1 MIYPANQDEKTMINL
16 TVVIDN
22 DEAVKKLRE
31 LQNVAKTTTS
41 SVVKD
46 SERIDDGFSKI
57 EDTLKGL
64 AAGISMGALVRQ
76 LVQVRG
82 EVQQLEVAFETM
94 LGSKEKADKLVNEAV
109 QLAAKTPF
117 GLQDVSG
124 GAKMLLAYGSAAE
137 EVTEEIKM
145 LGNIASGLS
154 IPLNDMIYLYGTTR
168 TQGRM
173 FTQDLRQFMGR
184 GIPLAEELAKQ
195 FGVTKDEV
203 GELVTAGKVGFDE
216 MAKALQA
223 MTSEGG
229 QFNNLMDKQSQTIT
243 GQISNLE
250 DSIYQMFN
258 AIGEKSEGII
268 SGTID
273 VVASLVENYERVGRV
288 LVGLVATYGTYKA
301 AIVAYN
307 VATVIAANAAKGMA
321 LAEQIRMVA
330 TIAAEKAQKML
341 NKTMLL
347 NPWVLAATAVAGLV
361 TLLISQKNETE
372 RLREAEE
379 KYNNAKQET
388 INKEEEHKRA
398 IESLLNV
405 AGDEAA
411 STDTRRTA
419 LNELIM
425 RYPEVFAKYD
435 TEIAML
441 KDIKRIKLEIAN
453 IEAGKSITKPEN
465 ELVGVDA
472 RIAELEAKRDKV
484 IYTYG
489 MYGTQSKSKQGLS
502 KKEEAEYKNL
512 LAQRDKLQ
520 KEIKE
525 NNRKAYLDNVG
536 QLSAPQLTAEIE
548 RLKEAQQILT
558 MYNATKGQIGKNV
571 EALVYVNQLA
581 KLGYG
586 VNDAQKISG
595 ELTILNAEQNRR
607 NAKQVT
613 AGDWL
618 KEKKEAWEKAEK
630 AYNDFLMKKGT
641 MSEEDFK
648 KQSEELK
655 EVADT
660 AKKEYQKYA
669 PTTGKKTSASDNQK
683 KDAEKAFELSQ
694 KIQQEAQQSEID
706 LMKEGTSKKLAQI
719 DADYEQQRAEI
730 VKKENELR
738 DLQGELTK
746 EQIDNFSTL
755 YDNLAKK
762 RRQDRLDAAGQS
774 WEDYHIQYG
783 NEEERR
789 AAINNKY
796 DRLIRGTDDVY
807 AQQMYEKQRENE
819 LNADIIALE
828 NYYIQLGTLAEKIRA
843 TKAKYERQIRDAKND
858 GERKALEA
866 ERDALLAEYE
876 VQADDWA
883 NSLVG
888 MTTAQLNK
896 MLAELHT
903 EVEAKQEAFDALG
916 ASDSEDAQKYREEI
930 NRLNAMIKILRAELG
945 KASRSAGDK
954 NWDESVQTFQEI
966 ARAANEAADGIAEID
981 EDLGNTLRSIAQLA
995 STGLNLVVVIKK
1007 ITDAAWTGA
1016 TAISAME
1023 KASLILAAISAA
1035 IQVVSTLF
1043 NLFRQSDEVEETK
1056 RQFKELN
1063 DELVRLHKLARID
1076 NVEGTIFGANPFGN
1090 FINNLKAMQDALKDF
1105 EASKEAIRDKDAQYM
1120 EVVAGWNADGSPVM
1134 HKIPQGRQNLND
1146 AISNMQVMTKHKT
1159 WFTDREYEDL
1169 GNLYP
1174 ELFDESGNVTL
1185 EGLQNLQNSD
1195 EWENLGKKDREL
1207 IEQMI
1212 ADWEDYN
1219 AAVEATEKY
1228 LSDVFGDLGY
1238 TMTNALV
1245 DAFEN
1250 GTDAAQAFGEAAS
1263 DVIEKLATDMIH
1275 AALVQPILDKYQQ
1288 LVDEA
1293 NLEEMSPEERIA
1305 ELTRLIGEMSQEVL
1319 AVKGEVDATAA
1330 QVRQDAEDAGITGVY
1345 GGSSSSSAT
1354 SKGFQTMSQET
1365 GSELNGR
1372 FTDIQGQTH
1381 RIAEAVEFCKSLH
1394 IENLTQVQSINA
1406 TVAMIHNDTSLIA
1419 THTRALAQM
1428 REDLASIR
1436 RSMDNGAI

>member
-1 MIYPANQDEKTMINL
+1 MINL

-22 DEAVKKLRE
+22 DEAIKKLKE
-31 LQNVAKTTTS
+31 LQKVAKSITS

-57 EDTLKGL
+57 ENTLKGL
-64 AAGISMGALVRQ
+64 VAGISMGALVRQ

-82 EVQQLEVAFETM
+82 EVQQIDVAFETM
-94 LGSKEKADKLVNEAV
+94 LGSKEKANKLVNEAV

-117 GLQDVSG
+117 GLQDVSN

-137 EVTEEIKM
+137 EVTGEIKM
-145 LGNIASGLS
+145 IGNIASGLS
-154 IPLNDMIYLYGTTR
+154 IPLNDLIYLYGTTR

-173 FTQDLRQFMGR
+173 FIQDLRQFMGR

-195 FGVTKDEV
+195 FDVTKDEV
-203 GELVTAGKVGFDE
+203 GALVTAGKVGFDE
-216 MAKALQA
+216 MSKALQN
-223 MTSEGG
+223 MTGEGG
-229 QFNNLMDKQSQTIT
+229 QFYNLMEKQSQTIT

-288 LVGLVATYGTYKA
+288 LMGLVATYGTYKA

-307 VATVIAANAAKGMA
+307 VVTAIAANAAKGMA
-321 LAEQIRMVA
+321 LAEQIRTVA
-330 TIAAEKAQKML
+330 TIAAEKAQKLL
-341 NKTMLL
+341 NATMLK
-347 NPWVLAATAVAGLV
+347 NPYVLAATAVAGLV
-361 TLLISQKNETE
+361 AILISQKNETE

-379 KYNNAKQET
+379 EYNNAKQET

-411 STDTRRTA
+411 STDTRRAA

-453 IEAGKSITKPEN
+453 IEAGKSITNPKN
-465 ELVGVDA
+465 ELESVDE
-472 RIAELEAKRDKV
+472 RIAALEAKKNKV
-484 IYTYG
+484 VQKLIGDTY
-489 MYGTQSKSKQGLS
+489 YDVKQGLT
-502 KKEEAEYKNL
+502 KKEEAEYQNL
-512 LAQRDKLQ
+512 LNKRASLQ
-520 KEIKE
+520 KEIKDA
-525 NNRKAYLDNVG
+525 NRQTYLDNAS

-548 RLKEAQQILT
+548 RLNEAQQILT
-558 MYNATKGQIGKNV
+558 MYNAIKGQIGKNA
-571 EALVYVNQLA
+571 EALGYVNQLA

-618 KEKKEAWEKAEK
+618 KEKKEEWEKAEK
-630 AYNDFLMKKGT
+630 AYKDFLKKKDT

-655 EVADT
+655 EAADT

-669 PTTGKKTSASDNQK
+669 PTAGKKTSASDKQK
-683 KDAEKAFELSQ
+683 EAAEKAFELSQ

-706 LMKEGTSKKLAQI
+706 LMQEGTSKKLAQI
-719 DADYEQQRAEI
+719 DADYEQQKAEI
-730 VKKENELR
+730 AKKEEELR
-738 DLQGELTK
+738 ALQGELTK
-746 EQIDNFSTL
+746 EQIDNFSAL

-789 AAINNKY
+789 AAIKSKY
-796 DRLIRGTDDVY
+796 DRLIHGTDDVY
-807 AQQMYEKQRENE
+807 AQQMYEKQREEE

-866 ERDALLAEYE
+866 ERDVAIAGFEA
-876 VQADDWA
+876 QASEWA
-883 NSLVG
+883 KEITGLSTNK
-888 MTTAQLNK
+888 LNK
-896 MLAELHT
+896 MLKEMQKEL
-903 EVEAKQEAFDALG
+903 EAKEAAYAALDS
-916 ASDSEDAQKYREEI
+916 SDSSEAEQYRKTI
-930 NRLNAMIKILRAELG
+930 NELRAKIEELQRQLG
-945 KASRSAGDK
+945 TAERSTSDGNWADAAQVFHDIAS
-954 NWDESVQTFQEI
+954 
-966 ARAANEAADGIAEID
+966 AANDAADGLEGVNDGLAYALKSFGQIAGAAGSLVSAIGMVVAASGALNIA
-981 EDLGNTLRSIAQLA
+981 LGVIGVIA
-995 STGLNLVVVIKK
+995 
-1007 ITDAAWTGA
+1007 
-1016 TAISAME
+1016 
-1023 KASLILAAISAA
+1023 AAINAVLTV
-1035 IQVVSTLF
+1035 I
-1043 NLFRQSDEVEETK
+1043 NLAKDNYGVEETA

-1063 DELVRLHKLARID
+1063 TELERTRELARVD
-1076 NVEGTIFGANPFGN
+1076 SWKGTIFGEDPFGN
-1090 FINNLKAMQDALKDF
+1090 FLNNIKVAQDALDDLGEVQEKLINRG
-1105 EASKEAIRDKDAQYM
+1105 KEQWG
-1120 EVVAGWNADGSPVM
+1120 EVEQETGLKGSFDNYTITDRVVVD
-1134 HKIPQGRQNLND
+1134 HKWDNVEESL
-1146 AISNMQVMTKHKT
+1146 ANMQVKT
-1159 WFTDREYEDL
+1159 RDRSAFAEVFGARDEYANLGDMMPGLFGEDGKVTLDALQELKNSDVWDKLSEENRDLIDEMIANWELYEDAT
-1169 GNLYP
+1169 
-1174 ELFDESGNVTL
+1174 E
-1185 EGLQNLQNSD
+1185 
-1195 EWENLGKKDREL
+1195 
-1207 IEQMI
+1207 
-1212 ADWEDYN
+1212 
-1219 AAVEATEKY
+1219 AVENY
-1228 LSDVFGDLGY
+1228 LRDVFGEVGQEIN
-1238 TMTNALV
+1238 NALV

-1250 GTDAAQAFGEAAS
+1250 GTDAAEAFGKAAG
-1263 DVIEKLATDMIH
+1263 DVIERLAQDLYYMAFIQPLTK
-1275 AALVQPILDKYQQ
+1275 AA
-1288 LVDEA
+1288 EA
-1293 NLEEMSPEERIA
+1293 
-1305 ELTRLIGEMSQEVL
+1305 EVL
-1319 AVKGEVDATAA
+1319 DLQKKL
-1330 QVRQDAEDAGITGVY
+1330 DAGEITQDQYVQGVINVMNRLQKGVADLENTSNKFY
-1345 GGSSSSSAT
+1345 GDVKDYANSQGITTFDGASSQAAM

-1372 FTDIQGQTH
+1372 FTDIQGQVH
-1381 RIAEAVEFCKSLH
+1381 RIADVVEFCRGLQSQQLQ
-1394 IENLTQVQSINA
+1394 QVQSIND
-1406 TVAMIHNDTSLIA
+1406 TVAKIHNNVDLIA
-1419 THTRALAQM
+1419 THTRELRQM
-1428 REDLASIR
+1428 REDLSSIKTAIY
-1436 RSMDNGAI
+1436 DGAI

>member
-1 MIYPANQDEKTMINL
+1 MINL

-22 DEAVKKLRE
+22 DEAIKKLKE
-31 LQNVAKTTTS
+31 LQNVAKSTTS

-57 EDTLKGL
+57 ENTLKGL
-64 AAGISMGALVRQ
+64 VAGISMGALVRQ

-117 GLQDVSG
+117 GLQDVSN

-154 IPLNDMIYLYGTTR
+154 IPLNDLIYLYGTTR

-203 GELVTAGKVGFDE
+203 GALVTAGKVGFDE
-216 MAKALQA
+216 MAKALQN
-223 MTSEGG
+223 MTGEGG
-229 QFNNLMDKQSQTIT
+229 QFYNLMEKQSQTIT

-288 LVGLVATYGTYKA
+288 LMGLVATYGTYKA

-307 VATVIAANAAKGMA
+307 VVTAIAANAAKGMA

-330 TIAAEKAQKML
+330 TIAAEKAQKLL
-341 NKTMLL
+341 NKAMLA

-379 KYNNAKQET
+379 EYNNAKQET

-411 STDTRRTA
+411 STDTRRAA

-465 ELVGVDA
+465 ELASIEQQLISLDEEWKKASNSGKITAKFEKDWNA
-472 RIAELEAKRDKV
+472 KYQTLQNRRSEIQEEIREA
-484 IYTYG
+484 
-489 MYGTQSKSKQGLS
+489 S
-502 KKEEAEYKNL
+502 
-512 LAQRDKLQ
+512 
-520 KEIKE
+520 
-525 NNRKAYLDNVG
+525 RKTYLDNAG
-536 QLSAPQLTAEIE
+536 QLSAPQLKAEIE
-548 RLKEAQQILT
+548 RLNEAQQILT
-558 MYNATKGQIGKNV
+558 MYNAIKGQIGKNA
-571 EALVYVNQLA
+571 EALGYANQLA

-607 NAKQVT
+607 NARQVT

-618 KEKKEAWEKAEK
+618 KEKKEEWEKAEK
-630 AYNDFLMKKGT
+630 AYKDFLKKKDT

-655 EVADT
+655 EAADT

-669 PTTGKKTSASDNQK
+669 PTAGKKTSASDKQK

-706 LMKEGTSKKLAQI
+706 LMQEGTSKKLAQI
-719 DADYEQQRAEI
+719 DADYEQQKAEI
-730 VKKENELR
+730 AKKEEELR
-738 DLQGELTK
+738 ALQGELTK
-746 EQIDNFSTL
+746 EQIDNFSAL

-789 AAINNKY
+789 AAINSKY

-807 AQQMYEKQRENE
+807 AQQMYEKQREE
-819 LNADIIALE
+819 ALNADIIALE

-866 ERDALLAEYE
+866 ERDVAIAGFEAQASEWAKEITALST
-876 VQADDWA
+876 
-883 NSLVG
+883 NK
-888 MTTAQLNK
+888 LNK
-896 MLAELHT
+896 MLKEMQKELETKEAAYAALDSSDSSEAEQYRNTINELR
-903 EVEAKQEAFDALG
+903 AKIEELQRQLG
-916 ASDSEDAQKYREEI
+916 TAERRASDGNWADAAQVFHDI
-930 NRLNAMIKILRAELG
+930 
-945 KASRSAGDK
+945 AS
-954 NWDESVQTFQEI
+954 
-966 ARAANEAADGIAEID
+966 AANDAADGLEGVNDGLAYALKSFGQIAGAAGSLVSAIGMVVAASGALNVA
-981 EDLGNTLRSIAQLA
+981 LGVIGVIAAAINAVL
-995 STGLNLVVVIKK
+995 SVINLVK
-1007 ITDAAWTGA
+1007 DNYG
-1016 TAISAME
+1016 
-1023 KASLILAAISAA
+1023 
-1035 IQVVSTLF
+1035 
-1043 NLFRQSDEVEETK
+1043 VEETS
-1056 RQFKELN
+1056 RQFNELN
-1063 DELVRLHKLARID
+1063 KDLERTRKLARID
-1076 NVEGTIFGANPFGN
+1076 SWEGTIFGSDGFGN
-1090 FINNLKAMQDALKDF
+1090 FVNNVHVAQDALNDLGEVQEKLINRG
-1105 EASKEAIRDKDAQYM
+1105 KEQWG
-1120 EVVAGWNADGSPVM
+1120 EVEQETGLKGSFDNYTITDRVVVD
-1134 HKIPQGRQNLND
+1134 HKWDNVEESL
-1146 AISNMQVMTKHKT
+1146 ANMQVKT
-1159 WFTDREYEDL
+1159 RDRSAFAEVFGARDEYANLGDMMPGLFGEDGKVTLDALQELKNSDVWDKLSEENRDLIDEMIANWELYEDAT
-1169 GNLYP
+1169 
-1174 ELFDESGNVTL
+1174 E
-1185 EGLQNLQNSD
+1185 
-1195 EWENLGKKDREL
+1195 
-1207 IEQMI
+1207 
-1212 ADWEDYN
+1212 
-1219 AAVEATEKY
+1219 AVENY
-1228 LSDVFGDLGY
+1228 LRDVFGEVGQEIN
-1238 TMTNALV
+1238 NALV

-1250 GTDAAQAFGEAAS
+1250 GTDAAEAFGKAAG
-1263 DVIEKLATDMIH
+1263 DVIERLAQDLYYMAFIQPLTK
-1275 AALVQPILDKYQQ
+1275 AA
-1288 LVDEA
+1288 EA
-1293 NLEEMSPEERIA
+1293 
-1305 ELTRLIGEMSQEVL
+1305 EVL
-1319 AVKGEVDATAA
+1319 DLQNKL
-1330 QVRQDAEDAGITGVY
+1330 DAGEITQDQYVQGVINVMNRLQKGVADLENTSSEFY
-1345 GGSSSSSAT
+1345 GDVKDYANSQGITTFDGASSQAAM

-1372 FTDIQGQTH
+1372 FTDIQGQVH
-1381 RIAEAVEFCKSLH
+1381 RIAEVVEFCRGLQSQQLQ
-1394 IENLTQVQSINA
+1394 QVQSIND
-1406 TVAMIHNDTSLIA
+1406 TVAKIHNNVDLIA
-1419 THTRALAQM
+1419 THTRELRQM
-1428 REDLASIR
+1428 REDLSSIKTAIY
-1436 RSMDNGAI
+1436 DGAI